1 MMHFRSSPSKWLGR
15 LLTGLLLFWFSFPSI
30 TEAQTGVSLKRAIEI
45 ALFNYPALKIDQ
57 QFIEQQLA
65 LVDAVQST
73 PPTQLF
79 FTGEQ
84 MSTGFT
90 SGIQSFGLQQNL
102 NWPGSRQPK
111 EELVRERAN
120 LGNAYLEVDAFLL
133 KKEITQAYYE
143 VVYAR
148 QWKNF
153 NQQQVDFYAELIELA
168 QTRFDLGE
176 TSKIPVLSATSKL
189 KAVQWQLER
198 SSQNAV
204 LTEVIFNNWLYSDT
218 LYTIYDNQLPAP
230 EMPRNWFVQGG
241 HPELLLQQQQIKVS
255 ESTVDAEKSYTL
267 PQITMGGQFQ
277 MIDGDIPFYGY
288 QLGLNIPLGQKAT
301 KARMEAAQLATE
313 MGKASLE
320 QTRLELEN
328 EKKRLVAALEAAW
341 QSLVFIQT
349 ERLPLADVQI
359 EDAKKAYSQGAVD
372 YHDYLTNLEQ
382 GLEAKRQYLESWHE
396 FHRLKVELEFLCG
409 RR

>member
-1 MMHFRSSPSKWLGR
+1 MKDFQRSLSEWLLG
-15 LLTGLLLFWFSFPSI
+15 LFFLWVICYTGSA
-30 TEAQTGVSLKRAIEI
+30 EAQTGISLKRAIEI
-45 ALFNYPALKIDQ
+45 ALFNYPALKVDQ

-73 PPTQLF
+73 PPTHLF
-79 FTGEQ
+79 FSGEQ
-84 MSTGFT
+84 MSSGFT

-102 NWPGSRQPK
+102 NWPGSRKPK
-111 EELVRERAN
+111 EELVQEKAN
-120 LGNAYLEVDAFLL
+120 LGNAYLELDAFFL
-133 KKEITQAYYE
+133 KKEVTMAYYE

-148 QWKNF
+148 QWKEYM
-153 NQQQVDFYAELIELA
+153 QQEVARYAELIELA
-168 QTRFDLGE
+168 QTRFNLGE

-204 LTEVIFNNWLYSDT
+204 LAEVIFNNWLYSDT
-218 LYTIYDNQLPAP
+218 LYTIYEKQLPAP
-230 EMPRNWFVQGG
+230 ELSQNWYVQGG
-241 HPELLLQQQQIKVS
+241 HPELLLEQQQIKVS
-255 ESTVDAEKSYTL
+255 ESTIEAEKSAAL

-288 QLGLNIPLGQKAT
+288 QLGLNIPLGQKAA
-301 KARMEAAQLATE
+301 KARMEAAQLAAE
-313 MGKASLE
+313 MGKMSLE
-320 QTRLELEN
+320 QTREELEN
-328 EKKRLVAALEAAW
+328 EKKRLIATLEAAW

-382 GLEAKRQYLESWHE
+382 GLEAKRQYLEGMHE
-396 FHRLKVELEFLCG
+396 FHRIKLELELLCG
-409 RR
+409 KR